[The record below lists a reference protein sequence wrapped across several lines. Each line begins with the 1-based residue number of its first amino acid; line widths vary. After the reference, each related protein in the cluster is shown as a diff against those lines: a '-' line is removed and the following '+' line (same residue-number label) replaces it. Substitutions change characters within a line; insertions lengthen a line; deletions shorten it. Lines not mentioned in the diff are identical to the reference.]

1 MRNLLAPN
9 GTLNAIFTPLNNLL
23 SLLFNALSSV
33 LVITINA
40 QNDGSSKDPFSG
52 IRVPLPAGGTIPA
65 AQNFRVFETA
75 ALQVGA
81 IGFLNLLNLLNLF
94 VARGT
99 SGPNPL
105 RP

>member
-1 MRNLLAPN
+1 MAGTVRKILAPN

-52 IRVPLPAGGTIPA
+52 IRVPLPVAGPSRRRRTSASSRPLPCRLG
-65 AQNFRVFETA
+65 
-75 ALQVGA
+75 
-81 IGFLNLLNLLNLF
+81 LL
-94 VARGT
+94 G
-99 SGPNPL
+99 S
-105 RP
+105 